1 MKKVIFTILFLFICV
16 FPRAQQSLTLDSCIA
31 LALEHSTEMKNAL
44 LKVDMARLTKKEA
57 FTNYFPQISAN
68 LMGFSA
74 QLQGNLSPSDLEITI
89 NDYTPSVP
97 TPSAVSMDY
106 SFIKKGFLTG
116 VSAIQPLF
124 TGGQI
129 FYGNK
134 LANIGLQAERLQIR
148 LSENEIKRKVEE
160 YFWLIVSLEEKLKT
174 INTISLQLDKI
185 YKDVEVSV
193 SEGIVSN
200 NDFLK
205 VQLKQQEV
213 LSGKL
218 QIENGIRI
226 SKQTLRQYIN
236 LKERHFTLVYD
247 SLTLPDSPDNDYM
260 DVDEAVSQ
268 RTEMQLL
275 DYQKKA
281 AKYQTKMEVGKRLP
295 TLAVGVSAIYLGMTN
310 FQNKA
315 GFIYG
320 TLSVPISDWWGGS
333 YAIKKQ
339 KLQEK
344 INENNY
350 TNTLELL
357 MLQTEQAWNELNEA
371 YMQLQ
376 ISQLAIKQAND
387 YLRVSSDS
395 YDSGVISLSGL
406 LDAQSTLQQKQNDY
420 LDAYIAYFQKRTA
433 YLQLVGK

>member
-1 MKKVIFTILFLFICV
+1 MKKVTFTILFLFFCV
-16 FPRAQQSLTLDSCIA
+16 FSYTQKSLTLDSCIA
-31 LALEHSTEMKNAL
+31 LALEHSTERKNAL

-68 LMGFSA
+68 LMGF
-74 QLQGNLSPSDLEITI
+74 QTQFQGYLSPDLEITI
-89 NDYTPSVP
+89 NDYTPSTP
-97 TPSAVSMDY
+97 TSSTVSMDY

-116 VSAIQPLF
+116 VSAVQPIF
-124 TGGQI
+124 VGGQI

-134 LANIGLQAERLQIR
+134 LANIGLQAERLQVS
-148 LSENEIKRKVEE
+148 LNENEIRKKVEE

-193 SEGIVSN
+193 TEGIIN
-200 NDFLK
+200 QNDFLK

-226 SKQTLRQYIN
+226 TKHTLKQYIN
-236 LKERHFTLVYD
+236 LKEQDFTLSYD
-247 SLTLPDSPDNDYM
+247 SLALPDPPDKDYINPE
-260 DVDEAVSQ
+260 EAVSQ
-268 RTEMQLL
+268 RLEIQLL
-275 DYQKKA
+275 DCQKKVA
-281 AKYQTKMEVGKRLP
+281 NYQTKMEVGKRLP
-295 TLAVGVSAIYLGMTN
+295 TLAVGAAVIYLGMTN
-310 FQNKA
+310 SQNKA

-339 KLQEK
+339 KLQAK

-357 MLQTEQAWNELNEA
+357 TLQTEQAWNEVNEA

-420 LDAYIAYFQKRTA
+420 LDAYIDYFQKRTA